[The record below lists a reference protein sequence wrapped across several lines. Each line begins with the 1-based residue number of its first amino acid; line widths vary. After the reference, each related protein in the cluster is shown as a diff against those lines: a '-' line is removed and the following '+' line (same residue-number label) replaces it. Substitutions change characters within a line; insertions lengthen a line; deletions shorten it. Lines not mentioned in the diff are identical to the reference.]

1 MSGLSIFRV
10 DRLTKRLVITPGEP
24 AGIGSEVCVR
34 LVQQALPAEP
44 VAVADPELLGRC
56 AWSLGLPL
64 RFSPL
69 CQEVSP
75 HRPGHLA
82 VVPVSLLE
90 KEQPGQLSSAN
101 APYVLETLRVAV
113 ELCQSKQA
121 SGLVTGPVHK
131 GILNTPEQ
139 SFTGH
144 TEFLANLTGASH
156 VVMMLVAPKLRVALA
171 TTHLPLKE
179 VSAAITGQSL
189 QNTLRVLHSSLI
201 QNFGISKP
209 KILVCGLNPHAG
221 EDGHIGRE
229 EIDVI
234 IPTLE
239 QCRSEGM
246 TLIGPIPADTA
257 FTPSRLAKIDA
268 VLTMYHDQ
276 GLPVLKHLG
285 FGRAVNVTLGL
296 PNLVRTSV
304 DHGVALDLAGKGLAD
319 PSSLFAAFA
328 LALELA

>member
-1 MSGLSIFRV
+1 MFGLSISRV

-24 AGIGSEVCVR
+24 AGIGPEVCVR

-44 VAVADPELLGRC
+44 IAVADPELLGRC
-56 AWSLGLPL
+56 AWNLGLPL
-64 RFSPL
+64 RFYPL
-69 CQEVSP
+69 SQEASP

-82 VVPVSLLE
+82 VVPVPLLE
-90 KEQPGQLSSAN
+90 KEQPGRLSSAN

-113 ELCQSKQA
+113 DLCQSA

-139 SFTGH
+139 PFTGH
-144 TEFLANLTGASH
+144 TEFLAKLTGASH

-179 VSAAITGQSL
+179 VSGAITGQSL
-189 QNTLRVLHSSLI
+189 QNTLRVLHAGLI
-201 QNFGISKP
+201 QNFGIPKP
-209 KILVCGLNPHAG
+209 RILVCGLNPHAG

-229 EIDVI
+229 EIDTIV
-234 IPTLE
+234 PTLE

-257 FTPSRLAKIDA
+257 FTPSRLTNIDV
-268 VLTMYHDQ
+268 VLAMYHDQ

-328 LALELA
+328 LALKLA